1 MATRPSKPTTISF
14 PWRLYWQQLFSPNV
28 YVKFISPFNF
38 WRRYKIDHLE
48 TCRERDIIGH
58 LQRCYHQQARMPKS
72 SHTAKDSQI
81 AENDSLGHL
90 SPVQPSPQ
98 ILLIVRPK
106 IKLKYR
112 GVAYD
117 LKEVMGIQI
126 AKASVAPPLVTED
139 DTALKN
145 NPNPTD
151 ISNISKKN

>member
-14 PWRLYWQQLFSPNV
+14 PWRLYWQQLFSPNT
-28 YVKFISPFNF
+28 YVKFINPFNF

-48 TCRERDIIGH
+48 TCRERDIIEH
-58 LQRCYHQQARMPKS
+58 LERCYHKQARLPKS
-72 SHTAKDSQI
+72 SHTIKDSES

-90 SPVQPSPQ
+90 SCQQPPPQ

-117 LKEVMGIQI
+117 LQEVIGIQI
-126 AKASVAPPLVTED
+126 AQ
-139 DTALKN
+139 TALDSQLVKN
-145 NPNPTD
+145 NITSKINSNQID
-151 ISNISKKN
+151 IFNTFNKN